1 MGAILFH
8 KKNHHSFIRSYIATT
23 KPLHFSSMAAGVE
36 VWATGSSRRGGW
48 GPMDLL
54 HLLPAAPLPPTA
66 SASSYLLLQYVSLAS
81 SLSSP
86 AAVAVAAAVP
96 ITTRRQTR
104 NL

>member
-1 MGAILFH
+1 
-8 KKNHHSFIRSYIATT
+8 
-23 KPLHFSSMAAGVE
+23 
-36 VWATGSSRRGGW
+36 
-48 GPMDLL
+48 MDLL